1 MGGDCLRGF
10 LVLWCFDFRILM
22 KYCRSHCKHV
32 CCGRNRKANDAY
44 LTNDGISSVLKE
56 KLVGSLLP
64 FEGDVTLT
72 YLILL
77 CLAMDEGLK
86 LLARFC
92 CVTVL
97 L

>member
-1 MGGDCLRGF
+1 MTVSPVCL
-10 LVLWCFDFRILM
+10 
-22 KYCRSHCKHV
+22 KK
-32 CCGRNRKANDAY
+32 
-44 LTNDGISSVLKE
+44 